1 MQPSAPISYPFFRC
15 VALFLFLC
23 VYVRIFMYICIFYVG
38 IYLYMCIYNSAV
50 VVCNALTTFAPAALL
65 LYYTSLT
72 D

>member
-38 IYLYMCIYNSAV
+38 M